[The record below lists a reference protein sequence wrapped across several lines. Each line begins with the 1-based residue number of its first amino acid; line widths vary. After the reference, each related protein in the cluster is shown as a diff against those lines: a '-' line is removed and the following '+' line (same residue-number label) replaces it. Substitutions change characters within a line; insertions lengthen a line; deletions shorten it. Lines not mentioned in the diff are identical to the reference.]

1 MLITILGNC
10 ALCLGLFGMLTHVD
24 RCLARAIVYV
34 FLQGALVP
42 TSQILFE
49 WSHDPARSG
58 VGAKQDNRC
67 YTVEQC
73 ASLAVGD
80 ASTLELPCGWARARG
95 APCISPM
102 VFSWAGVVGSL
113 ALLGGTA
120 LYTSCFQGWTF
131 RRIIALS
138 QVLLIFVNL
147 LDLVWVLRLNIA
159 LGIPDELFI
168 LGDEVLA
175 DIIERLNA
183 MPFLIF
189 AAKLCPTAV
198 EASMFAL
205 FMGLSNFGAFA
216 GQYLGSGVLKALG
229 GVTKPDFAGLTS
241 YVLLRSGMRILPLL
255 LVPFLVPLGTP
266 RDTAEE
272 MGAAA
277 GVMSADSSNDLDGA
291 ERALRSASACSSPAD
306 EDSRHGN
313 EPSILRFPGD
323 VAADLEMKRM
333 R

>member
-1 MLITILGNC
+1 MQVVFGDDSPNIVMLITILGNC

-138 QVLLIFVNL
+138 QVRTPSRS
-147 LDLVWVLRLNIA
+147 LVVTVR
-159 LGIPDELFI
+159 
-168 LGDEVLA
+168 
-175 DIIERLNA
+175 
-183 MPFLIF
+183 MPLQRR
-189 AAKLCPTAV
+189 P
-198 EASMFAL
+198 
-205 FMGLSNFGAFA
+205 
-216 GQYLGSGVLKALG
+216 
-229 GVTKPDFAGLTS
+229 
-241 YVLLRSGMRILPLL
+241 
-255 LVPFLVPLGTP
+255 P
-266 RDTAEE
+266 R
-272 MGAAA
+272 
-277 GVMSADSSNDLDGA
+277 NH
-291 ERALRSASACSSPAD
+291 P
-306 EDSRHGN
+306 
-313 EPSILRFPGD
+313 
-323 VAADLEMKRM
+323 
-333 R
+333 